1 MLFTT
6 FIIALSA
13 AFCTQQSPEMAS
25 TEAEEEGA
33 GPTEEF
39 ETADMRFETNATDGD
54 VEVVFQV
61 KGGDAGLLKLK
72 IVAPD
77 GRTVV
82 DFTAPD
88 ASTMGIRQFQMESPE
103 PGDVASLKSA
113 YPEGTYQFS
122 ATDAEGINFRGEATL
137 SHALPATVSFQTPG
151 EEEEDVEIEDLQIT
165 WTPPAGEV
173 AAYIVEIEQDE
184 LEVSIL
190 ANLPGDATAFP
201 VPANFLVPGM
211 EYTFQIG
218 TVSETGNISF
228 VETSFTTAGGTPK
241 AGEEEEEDEEGE
253 E

>member
-1 MLFTT
+1 MAKKILLTPLILAF
-6 FIIALSA
+6 LA
-13 AFCTQQSPEMAS
+13 AFCTQPATEQE
-25 TEAEEEGA
+25 EAEA
-33 GPTEEF
+33 TGPAETF
-39 ETADMRFETNATDGD
+39 ETADIRFETNATDGD

-103 PGDVASLKSA
+103 PSDIPALKAA
-113 YPEGTYQFS
+113 YPEGIYKFS
-122 ATDAEGINFRGEATL
+122 ATDAEGANFRGEATL
-137 SHALPATVSFQTPG
+137 SHTLPATVSFQTPG
-151 EEEEDVEIEDLQIT
+151 EEEEDVKIEGLQIT
-165 WTPPAGEV
+165 WTPPAEEM

-184 LEVSIL
+184 LEVNVTATL
-190 ANLPGDATAFP
+190 RGDATSFT
-201 VPANFLVPGM
+201 VPANILAPGM

-218 TVSETGNISF
+218 SVSEAGNISF
-228 VETSFTTAGGTPK
+228 VETSFTTAGGSPE
-241 AGEEEEEDEEGE
+241 AEEEEEGE